1 MYRIFTFLREV
12 KYYFFSSKKINIK
25 KITSTK
31 NLKYKKTNL
40 DNFLI
45 NTIPLLINQ
54 YEDFERSSKFVFG
67 KKLDKDIVFLN
78 EDIFN
83 SYKFNFKRFKPA
95 YFNKADVKV
104 PYEMARL
111 QGLQI
116 ENYFNKETI
125 TYKDFTFPAI
135 YWNSPMEVSI
145 RLVNLIFH
153 RVLLENNQNKVILFD
168 NNKDKLE
175 NEIAKH
181 FEFVLNNLENKGNVI
196 GNHYLVELASLL
208 LTISNFEIDLDA
220 TSFNEI
226 VNEAINTLDTQFYED
241 GTNFEGSSHYA
252 AFTTEIVILFKLAF
266 EALDCKQKVM
276 KRIDKILLNN
286 KSLISSLLIDNELS
300 QIGDNDSGRIFYL
313 FHNEIQ
319 PLKLDWLILIVDSFF
334 NVESDLYK
342 NLFIKEIKNNNINLN
357 QLIKIESSPIEIFHD
372 TYEIYNF
379 ENFGVFIW
387 RNDKEYFSIRCGPI
401 GQNEIGGHAHHDQL
415 SIEAYTNGKWIAR
428 DPGTGTYTD
437 NIKIRNSFRS
447 LAYHWGPNLEIKFP
461 EESSFDCFRLTGTSS
476 GKALAFNKLYFL
488 GSAEFLNYKIY
499 REIHIDDGIIRINDY
514 CNEQIINP
522 YLKWGSS
529 TNGIKEKFSN
539 GYKRLNL

>member
-1 MYRIFTFLREV
+1 MYRLLNLLRKI
-12 KYYFFSSKKINIK
+12 KYNFFISKKINIK
-25 KITSTK
+25 KITSSK
-31 NLKYKKTNL
+31 KLKYKKTNL
-40 DNFLI
+40 DNFLVNI
-45 NTIPLLINQ
+45 LPLLINQ
-54 YEDFERSSKFVFG
+54 YEDFDRSSKFVFG
-67 KKLDKDIVFLN
+67 KKLNKNIISLN

-104 PYEMARL
+104 PYEVARL

-125 TYKDFTFPAI
+125 TYKDLNFPAI
-135 YWNSPMEVSI
+135 YWNSPMDVSI

-175 NEIAKH
+175 IEIAKH
-181 FEFVLNNLENKGNVI
+181 FEFVLNNLENKGIVI

-208 LTISNFEIDLDA
+208 LTIANFEIDIDA
-220 TSFNEI
+220 ALFNEI
-226 VNEAINTLDTQFYED
+226 VKEAIKTLNNQFYED

-252 AFTTEIVILFKLAF
+252 AFATEIVILFKLAF
-266 EALDCKQKVM
+266 QALECEKKVM

-286 KSLISSLLIDNELS
+286 KFFISSLLIDNELS

-319 PLKLDWLILIVDSFF
+319 PLKLDWLILMVDSLF
-334 NVESDLYK
+334 NVEPNLQN
-342 NLFIKEIKNNNINLN
+342 NLFIKEITNNNINLN
-357 QLIKIESSPIEIFHD
+357 KLIKVENTPIEIFHD
-372 TYEIYNF
+372 TYKIYNF
-379 ENFGVFIW
+379 ESFGIFIW
-387 RNDKEYFSIRCGPI
+387 RNEKEYFSIRCGPI

-447 LAYHWGPNLEIKFP
+447 LDYHWGPNLNIKFP
-461 EESSFDCFRLTGTSS
+461 EESIFDCFRLIGTSS
-476 GKALAFNKLYFL
+476 GKALAFNEIYFL
-488 GSAEFLNYKIY
+488 GSAEFLNYKVY
-499 REIHIDDGIIRINDY
+499 REVHIDDGIIRIKDY
-514 CNEQIINP
+514 CNEEIINP

-539 GYKRLNL
+539 GYKRLI